1 MSNSKRLPFFI
12 FAIGEWLMVLPAT
25 VLLLAGALRLMQ
37 PRAFEPART
46 SWILY
51 EWTQHMPHLWAGILF
66 IGIPAFVAFA
76 GLLKL
81 FRTWR
86 EDHELRREVIAGIEI
101 LRHQAGVLLLGAA
114 TLLSGVILMLVLGHI
129 LTD

>member
-1 MSNSKRLPFFI
+1 MSNSKRLPI
-12 FAIGEWLMVLPAT
+12 VVFAIGEWLMVLPAT
-25 VLLLAGALRLMQ
+25 LLLLAGALRLMQ
-37 PRAFEPART
+37 PTAYEPAHT

-51 EWTQHMPHLWAGILF
+51 EWTEHMPHLWAAVLF

-76 GLLKL
+76 GFLKL

-101 LRHQAGVLLLGAA
+101 LRHQAVVLLLGAA
-114 TLLSGVILMLVLGHI
+114 TLLSGAILILVVAHI

>member
-1 MSNSKRLPFFI
+1 
-12 FAIGEWLMVLPAT
+12 MVLPAT

-37 PRAFEPART
+37 PRAFEPAHT

-86 EDHELRREVIAGIEI
+86 EDHELRREVIVGIEI
-101 LRHQAGVLLLGAA
+101 LRHLAGILLLGAA
-114 TLLSGVILMLVLGHI
+114 TLLSGAILILVLGHI